1 MAVYTISNSIIFET
15 PFIGGGGG
23 WEGVEVFLIHSEI
36 GGSGFSH
43 KRGGVSKIGD

>member
-15 PFIGGGGG
+15 PCIGGG
-23 WEGVEVFLIHSEI
+23 EGVEVFLILSKI

-43 KRGGVSKIGD
+43 KREGVSKTGD

>member
-15 PFIGGGGG
+15 PFIGG
-23 WEGVEVFLIHSEI
+23 EGVEVYLILSKI

-43 KRGGVSKIGD
+43 KREGVSKTGD